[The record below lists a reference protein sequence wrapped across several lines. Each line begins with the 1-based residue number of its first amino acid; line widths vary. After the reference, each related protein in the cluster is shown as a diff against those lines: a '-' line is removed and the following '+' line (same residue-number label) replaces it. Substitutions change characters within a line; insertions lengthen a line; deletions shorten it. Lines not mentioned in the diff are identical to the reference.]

1 MKIINNENYVDKAE
15 SVIKSLTNC
24 TVSNGFKEYKVK
36 LLSTSQI
43 RNILAMTAN
52 IYNEVL
58 LLTEAALT
66 EKIKEQITYLRIRCI
81 YEAGRS
87 GNEPVKYFVEKSGIL
102 EILPSIESR
111 KDYILFSHYMEALVA
126 WRKFLGGK
134 DD

>member
-1 MKIINNENYVDKAE
+1 MKIIDNENYVDRARM
-15 SVIKSLTNC
+15 VIEKLQKCTNDR
-24 TVSNGFKEYKVK
+24 GWKVE
-36 LLSTSQI
+36 LLSTSKI
-43 RNILAMTAN
+43 RNVLAMTAN
-52 IYNEVL
+52 IYNEVM
-58 LLTEAALT
+58 LLTDSALT

-87 GNEPVKYFVEKSGIL
+87 GNEPVKYFVKESGIL
-102 EILPSIESR
+102 DILPSIASR